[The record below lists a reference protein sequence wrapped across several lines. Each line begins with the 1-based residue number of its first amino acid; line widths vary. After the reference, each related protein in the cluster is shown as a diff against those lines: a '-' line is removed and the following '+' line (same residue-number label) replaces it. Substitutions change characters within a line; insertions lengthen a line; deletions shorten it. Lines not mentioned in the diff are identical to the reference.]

1 LTDRY
6 GLYDL
11 ITEYIG
17 RENEMNQYLDLNAM
31 DLEADRERVY
41 DSLKETILRN
51 ELKFGERVLEAGF
64 DAFQEDDEETL
75 LYQNVKKRIG
85 FETKKP
91 TITK

>member
-17 RENEMNQYLDLNAM
+17 RENEMNQYLDLDAM

>member
-1 LTDRY
+1 MTDRY

-17 RENEMNQYLDLNAM
+17 RENEMNQYLDLDAM

-64 DAFQEDDEETL
+64 DAFQEEDEETL
-75 LYQNVKKRIG
+75 LYQNIKKRIG
-85 FETKKP
+85 FETKKT

>member
-1 LTDRY
+1 MTDRY

-17 RENEMNQYLDLNAM
+17 RENEMNQYLDLDAM